1 MPKKYVVVKFTSL
14 PDPMCGIRWNKET
27 FSMDVTQFTHTG
39 VKHWGLV
46 FYDVNYK
53 LLAYY
58 RLGFQDPT
66 DSSILDVLGQFIADN
81 GIRRPLIT
89 DSHSIL
95 GAGKKQKQIPGR
107 KSILLFLSEPDKHN
121 KTPIEC
127 SIQNLKA
134 RVGKIGNDFKT
145 GLL

>member
-1 MPKKYVVVKFTSL
+1 M
-14 PDPMCGIRWNKET
+14 
-27 FSMDVTQFTHTG
+27 
-39 VKHWGLV
+39 
-46 FYDVNYK
+46 
-53 LLAYY
+53 AYY

-81 GIRRPLIT
+81 GIPRPLIT

-95 GAGKKQKQIPGR
+95 GAGKKRKQIPGR

-121 KTPIEC
+121 KNPIER

-145 GLL
+145 GLLEYEYDMIEYLCNFNNYFSRASLNNCLP